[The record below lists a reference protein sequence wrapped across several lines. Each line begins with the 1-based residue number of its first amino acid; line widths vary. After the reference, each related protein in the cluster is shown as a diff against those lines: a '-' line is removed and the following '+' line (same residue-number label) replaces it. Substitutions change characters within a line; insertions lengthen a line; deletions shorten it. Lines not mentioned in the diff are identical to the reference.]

1 VAQSPLAI
9 AHRKCKLAPIVKAH
23 KAHVKNG
30 RLVMDE
36 PTELPEGTTLE
47 LVSIGDVLANGGDV
61 MDGKDRSALERE
73 LEASLTEAE
82 AGQVHNFAEVLKD
95 LRSKHGQRK

>member
-1 VAQSPLAI
+1 M
-9 AHRKCKLAPIVKAH
+9 KAH

-30 RLVMDE
+30 RLVMDA

-47 LVSIGDVLANGGDV
+47 LVSIGDVLANGGDL
-61 MDGKDRSALERE
+61 MDRAALERE

-82 AGQVHNFAEVLKD
+82 TGQVYNFAEVLTD
-95 LRSKHGQRK
+95 LRNKLGQRK